1 MHRVLVLPILLAA
14 SSCSRSQP
22 LPITGLDRVTRIE
35 VRERGTESQHVID
48 EPLRVARVVA
58 ALQTLASGWEK
69 PSFTPLP
76 VGNASAVFYR
86 DTSFVGVIWL
96 GSNFVS
102 ARGQGD
108 GLVRHTSPTELET
121 LAIVL
126 EIPMTVIAS
135 PPRAH

>member
-1 MHRVLVLPILLAA
+1 MTRFLCLLALMGM
-14 SSCSRSQP
+14 SSCTRSQP

-35 VRERGTESQHVID
+35 VHERGTESRHVID

-58 ALQTLASGWEK
+58 ALETLRSGWEK
-69 PSFTPLP
+69 PSFIPLP
-76 VGNASAVFYR
+76 AGNASAVFYR

-96 GSNFVS
+96 GSSFVS
-102 ARGQGD
+102 ARGHGD
-108 GLVRHTSPTELET
+108 GLMRHASAKEIEA

-135 PPRAH
+135 PPNPQ

>member
-1 MHRVLVLPILLAA
+1 MTRALCLLALLGI
-14 SSCSRSQP
+14 SSCARSQP
-22 LPITGLDRVTRIE
+22 LPITGLDHVTRIE
-35 VRERGTESQHVID
+35 VHERGAESRHVID

-58 ALQTLASGWEK
+58 ALETLRSGWEK
-69 PSFTPLP
+69 ASFVPLAA
-76 VGNASAVFYR
+76 GNASAVFYR

-102 ARGQGD
+102 ARGNGD
-108 GLVRHTSPTELET
+108 GLMRHASAKEIEM

-135 PPRAH
+135 PSKPH